1 MWGNRVI
8 TINTGTG
15 DEEGVCCSQ
24 PHDNNEKE
32 AVRSKQE
39 RWLLALLS
47 QEGVLA
53 GTRRAGST
61 DGTPGSD
68 GVMSGPTRTVPA
80 PHAWRGGAFRSVART
95 ASDHGQHRWL
105 CAGPSVVDGRGHCPC
120 LAAWE
125 CVAYICSMNVITLLF
140 PSQAEPALPRPSWC
154 HGWIVLSDF
163 HWDSLSHLPQRDN
176 SPAQHSLPGP
186 GSPLLSAGSRGDML
200 MSHLLR
206 ASP

>member
-24 PHDNNEKE
+24 PHDDNEKE

-140 PSQAEPALPRPSWC
+140 PSQAEPPSPGL
-154 HGWIVLSDF
+154 HGVMAGLS
-163 HWDSLSHLPQRDN
+163 SQISTGTPCPV
-176 SPAQHSLPGP
+176 SPNVTTAQHSTACL
-186 GSPLLSAGSRGDML
+186 A
-200 MSHLLR
+200 R
-206 ASP
+206 ARCPSVRVLEVTC